1 MRCRRTGRGTPPA
14 RRNGRFRDV
23 STASPTEAGNRRTAA
38 YPRHWE
44 ADVLLRDGQVAH
56 LRPIGATDH
65 DLLVEFY
72 DHVSAESKYLRFF
85 APMPRLS
92 ERDVLRFTNVD
103 YVERV
108 AFVLTVANKMI
119 AVGRWDRIPP
129 PESDPN
135 AVVEAEV
142 AFLVQDAHQGRGI
155 AEVLLEHL
163 AQAGRE
169 RGIGRF
175 VAEVLPENRRMIHI
189 FREAGYRVEGGYE
202 DGLMRLVF
210 PIAPPDP
217 SVSVMQAREHRAEAA
232 SIQLFFNARSI
243 AVIGASRRHDTIGQ
257 TLVRNLV
264 LGDYQGRVYVVNPA
278 ASSVAGLPA
287 YAAVSDI
294 PDSVD
299 VAIVAVPAESVQD
312 VVLDCAAKGVHG
324 LVVISS
330 GFAETGEEGRQRQ
343 RRLVGLSR
351 SYGLRLIGPNC
362 LGVINTDPSVSIN
375 ASLSSVMPPRG
386 RAGFFCQSGALGSAI
401 LEKVQNRGLG
411 LSTFVSAG
419 NRADVSGN
427 DLLQYW
433 EEDDSTEVV
442 LLYLESI
449 GNPRKFS
456 RIARR
461 VSRRKPIIVVRSG
474 RTTQGVPMGH
484 AVRKIA
490 APPQAVDAM
499 FRQAGVIQVDTLED
513 MFDVAQLAAHQPLP
527 RGRRVAIVGN
537 SDALG
542 LLAAD
547 AASAVGLVVNR
558 QVALSAE
565 PTPEDFEDAL
575 DDAIDDPDVDAVVVV
590 YIPPL
595 NVAGEQIANVLAAV
609 GEQSD
614 KPLVSTFL
622 GAEGIPEL
630 LRVPD
635 VAGSTA
641 GRGSVPSYPAV
652 EAAVR
657 ALARVVDYAVWLRTP
672 DGRAPDPDAVDLAA
686 AQTIIGRAL
695 AAQPDGVDLDDAALT
710 ELLAAYDIDLWEC
723 RPVMTMR
730 AAQKAGREL
739 GWDVV
744 LKATAERVR
753 ERPDLAHVWRNI
765 DSPSAM
771 RDAWENLQELVG
783 EPGQAGYVVQ
793 KNAPPGVPIAIR
805 SLEDPLFGPVVSF
818 GISGPIIELLSDV
831 SYRIPPIYAHDAASM
846 VREVRSSPMLFGYRG
861 SEVVDIEEVER
872 LIQRVAQLQNDLP
885 QVCSLELSLVLAG
898 ADGSNVLPAS
908 ARVEPVTD
916 PRSDWFVR
924 RMPTVPGD
932 TIPG

>member
-1 MRCRRTGRGTPPA
+1 MTAGPHQDAPPPPVPA
-14 RRNGRFRDV
+14 
-23 STASPTEAGNRRTAA
+23 
-38 YPRHWE
+38 PRHW
-44 ADVLLRDGQVAH
+44 ASDVLLRDGSTAH
-56 LRPIGATDH
+56 VRPIRPEDAE
-65 DLLVEFY
+65 LLVDFY
-72 DHVSAESKYLRFF
+72 GRVSDRSKYYRFF
-85 APMPRLS
+85 SPMPRLS
-92 ERDVLRFTNVD
+92 QRDVDRFTRVD
-103 YVERV
+103 HQTRV
-108 AFVLTVANKMI
+108 ALVLLLQGRMI
-119 AVGRWDRIPP
+119 AVGRYDTIRPG
-129 PESDPN
+129 
-135 AVVEAEV
+135 EAEV
-142 AFLVQDAHQGRGI
+142 AFLVEDAHQGRGI
-155 AEVLLEHL
+155 AQLLLEHL
-163 AQAGRE
+163 AQCGRE
-169 RGIGRF
+169 RDVERF
-175 VAEVLPENRRMIHI
+175 VAEVLPDNARMIQT
-189 FREAGYRVEGGYE
+189 FRDAGYRVASEYE
-202 DGLMRLVF
+202 DGVLVLEF
-210 PIAPPDP
+210 PIDATDTAIG
-217 SVSVMQAREHRAEAA
+217 VMQGREHRAEAA
-232 SIQLFFNARSI
+232 SIQRFFHPQSV
-243 AVIGASRRHDTIGQ
+243 AVVGASRRQDTIGQ

-264 LGDYQGRVYVVNPA
+264 TGDFTGRVYTVNPTA
-278 ASSVAGLPA
+278 NAVSGLPA
-287 YAAVSDI
+287 YKTVADI
-294 PDSVD
+294 PDEVD
-299 VAIVAVPAESVQD
+299 LAIVAVPADAVQD

-362 LGVINTDPSVSIN
+362 LGIINTDPAVSIN
-375 ASLSSVMPPRG
+375 ASLSQVMPPRG

-461 VSRRKPIIVVRSG
+461 VSLRKPIVAVRSG

-490 APPQAVDAM
+490 APPAAVDAM
-499 FRQAGVIQVDTLED
+499 FRQAGVIQVDTLEE
-513 MFDVAQLAAHQPLP
+513 MFDVAQLVAHQPLP

-547 AASAVGLVVNR
+547 AAAAVGLVVNKS
-558 QVALSAE
+558 VPLGAE
-565 PTPEDFEDAL
+565 ATAEDFEDAL
-575 DDAIDDPDVDAVVVV
+575 DAAIDDPDVDSVVAV

-595 NVAGEQIANVLAAV
+595 NVTGEEVANVLAAI

-622 GAEGIPEL
+622 GVEGVPEL

-657 ALARVVDYAVWLRTP
+657 ALARVVEYAVWLRTP
-672 DGRAPDPDAVDLAA
+672 DGPAPSAEEVDE
-686 AQTIIGRAL
+686 
-695 AAQPDGVDLDDAALT
+695 DAAKRLVLDRLADEPGGVQLSRDDVT
-710 ELLAAYDIDLWEC
+710 RLLAAYDIDLW
-723 RPVMTMR
+723 PAIDVPDLD
-730 AAQKAGREL
+730 AAVAAGKEL

-744 LKATAERVR
+744 LKATAEHLR

-765 DSPSAM
+765 DTADQM
-771 RDAWENLQELVG
+771 RDAWRGLTDMVG
-783 EPGQAGYVVQ
+783 GAERSAFVVQ
-793 KNAPPGVPIAIR
+793 RTAPPGVPISIR

-818 GISGPIIELLSDV
+818 GISGPMTELLADR
-831 SYRIPPIYAHDAASM
+831 SYRIPPLGSRDAAAM
-846 VREVRSSPMLFGYRG
+846 VREVRTAPLLFGYRG
-861 SEVVDIEEVER
+861 AEVVDVAEVER
-872 LIQRVAQLQNDLP
+872 LVRRVAQLQHQVP
-885 QVCSLELSLVLAG
+885 QVSSLELGLVLVG
-898 ADGSNVLPAS
+898 PHGSTVLS
-908 ARVEPVTD
+908 AEARLEQVSD
-916 PRSDWFVR
+916 ARSDWFVR
-924 RMPTVPGD
+924 RMPSQPGD
-932 TIPG
+932 TLPS